1 MSEVAALGIVALTIG
16 VPHHRRAP
24 CLARDPAAP
33 SQECEAIGKKHAT
46 FWRLTSPVTP
56 AILRGVGRSPG
67 HTIPQMA
74 SVWRSRRVHADWG
87 VWGMAKDSRRT
98 LELHP
103 FNLILVSRA
112 HFGRTKKL
120 APPDQ
125 QNNRS
130 NSQSVGKG
138 PVLCAEQSS
147 CGEKSSKKGDKYD
160 EERDEHLLRCAET
173 DRCRPPA
180 CRIR

>member
-1 MSEVAALGIVALTIG
+1 MFFYRSRADERSCGLGIVALTIG

-33 SQECEAIGKKHAT
+33 SQECEATGKKHAT

-56 AILRGVGRSPG
+56 AILRGVGLSPG

-103 FNLILVSRA
+103 FNLILISRA
-112 HFGRTKKL
+112 HFGRTREAVSSRPAK
-120 APPDQ
+120 
-125 QNNRS
+125 
-130 NSQSVGKG
+130 QSLEQPISRKRT
-138 PVLCAEQSS
+138 CA
-147 CGEKSSKKGDKYD
+147 
-160 EERDEHLLRCAET
+160 LR
-173 DRCRPPA
+173 
-180 CRIR
+180 

>member
-24 CLARDPAAP
+24 CLAGDPAAP
-33 SQECEAIGKKHAT
+33 SQECEATGKKHAT
-46 FWRLTSPVTP
+46 FWRLTSPGTP

-67 HTIPQMA
+67 HTIPRWRLCG
-74 SVWRSRRVHADWG
+74 SRGGSTLIGGSGVWRKTPDELWNFILLTSSLLAEHISGER
-87 VWGMAKDSRRT
+87 AKLS
-98 LELHP
+98 
-103 FNLILVSRA
+103 
-112 HFGRTKKL
+112 
-120 APPDQ
+120 PPDQ